1 MNTRMLVINA
11 VLAAVYALLTVA
23 LAPFSYGPVQV
34 RLSEV
39 LTLLA
44 FYQPKVVPG
53 LILGCLLAN
62 LASPFGMID
71 IVVGTL
77 ATAIAVYGMRYM
89 PNIWTASL
97 LPVVSNGV
105 LIGAELAY
113 LGALEGESVGLTM
126 LYIAAGEFVAVSVL
140 GCVLIPLLWR
150 NTAFRRLLQDL

>member
-53 LILGCLLAN
+53 LILGCLRARS
-62 LASPFGMID
+62 A
-71 IVVGTL
+71 
-77 ATAIAVYGMRYM
+77 
-89 PNIWTASL
+89 
-97 LPVVSNGV
+97 
-105 LIGAELAY
+105 
-113 LGALEGESVGLTM
+113 
-126 LYIAAGEFVAVSVL
+126 
-140 GCVLIPLLWR
+140 
-150 NTAFRRLLQDL
+150 

>member
-1 MNTRMLVINA
+1 
-11 VLAAVYALLTVA
+11 
-23 LAPFSYGPVQV
+23 
-34 RLSEV
+34 
-39 LTLLA
+39 
-44 FYQPKVVPG
+44 
-53 LILGCLLAN
+53 
-62 LASPFGMID
+62 
-71 IVVGTL
+71 
-77 ATAIAVYGMRYM
+77 MRYM

>member
-53 LILGCLLAN
+53 
-62 LASPFGMID
+62 
-71 IVVGTL
+71 
-77 ATAIAVYGMRYM
+77 
-89 PNIWTASL
+89 
-97 LPVVSNGV
+97 
-105 LIGAELAY
+105 
-113 LGALEGESVGLTM
+113 
-126 LYIAAGEFVAVSVL
+126 
-140 GCVLIPLLWR
+140 
-150 NTAFRRLLQDL
+150 